1 MRKGQGHITQG
12 EHAVSVSVCLCR
24 VQVNAT
30 QNVEARICE
39 RLHIGGHI
47 SYRRL
52 LEDLAAMGF
61 SSNQVRVLVALFM
74 YDCLWW
80 LVYAIRVG
88 LFAGMRRLGFGASCH
103 PCICLSR

>member
-1 MRKGQGHITQG
+1 M
-12 EHAVSVSVCLCR
+12 HACF

-30 QNVEARICE
+30 QNVEARISE

-61 SSNQVRVLVALFM
+61 SGAQVGVATGVSGRRFLIDCSCRVWSVGWLQ
-74 YDCLWW
+74 CLKHCSH
-80 LVYAIRVG
+80 G
-88 LFAGMRRLGFGASCH
+88 L
-103 PCICLSR
+103 

>member
-1 MRKGQGHITQG
+1 
-12 EHAVSVSVCLCR
+12 

-30 QNVEARICE
+30 QNVEARISE

-61 SSNQVRVLVALFM
+61 SGAQVGRQLRVVLMGVVEFG
-74 YDCLWW
+74 
-80 LVYAIRVG
+80 VYV
-88 LFAGMRRLGFGASCH
+88 
-103 PCICLSR
+103 

>member
-1 MRKGQGHITQG
+1 M
-12 EHAVSVSVCLCR
+12 HACF

-30 QNVEARICE
+30 QNVEARISE

-61 SSNQVRVLVALFM
+61 SGAQVGVATG
-74 YDCLWW
+74 
-80 LVYAIRVG
+80 VSG
-88 LFAGMRRLGFGASCH
+88 RRLPMNCPHKVWVLKHCGHGLQRQ
-103 PCICLSR
+103 PDGRGN

>member
-1 MRKGQGHITQG
+1 MTHTWVWDGGPNADG
-12 EHAVSVSVCLCR
+12 GVPCPA

-52 LEDLAAMGF
+52 LEDLAGMGF
-61 SSNQVRVLVALFM
+61 SSNQVGRVLGGP
-74 YDCLWW
+74 YQ
-80 LVYAIRVG
+80 
-88 LFAGMRRLGFGASCH
+88 
-103 PCICLSR
+103 PSRQFPRPS

>member
-1 MRKGQGHITQG
+1 
-12 EHAVSVSVCLCR
+12 

-52 LEDLAAMGF
+52 LEDLAGMGF
-61 SSNQVRVLVALFM
+61 SSNQV
-74 YDCLWW
+74 
-80 LVYAIRVG
+80 
-88 LFAGMRRLGFGASCH
+88 GF
-103 PCICLSR
+103 

>member
-1 MRKGQGHITQG
+1 MAGGSARHKLHTACPFGLLTLSFP
-12 EHAVSVSVCLCR
+12 AVPVFA

-61 SSNQVRVLVALFM
+61 SSNQVGV
-74 YDCLWW
+74 
-80 LVYAIRVG
+80 
-88 LFAGMRRLGFGASCH
+88 
-103 PCICLSR
+103 